1 MSTGCGSEQNAHAAR
16 QFPPARGT
24 RGDTDFPPAAVCSP
38 YNRTRLLLRSDPTG
52 KHSSPKTRSQC
63 HPHPQPRPHLHPCPQ
78 PHPCPH
84 PREPNPSSQAR
95 TEALPEG
102 PPGQHTDAPP
112 GEPRSATPA
121 LPPVRVG
128 GMRSGERGKAAAIP
142 APIPAVA
149 PLPAL
154 CPRGDV
160 GQPSPHPGTDPALP
174 LCSPWGTAS
183 PARGNTTEPPVGSEG
198 RRARP
203 AGGAQPGAHL
213 AAAPREGG
221 GTGATPLSHGGLS
234 GFGAVEEDRRYKP
247 SLCTPKLW
255 HRDRRPRSRTAALSA
270 PSRQRVPT
278 AGRYINCS
286 PQLTT
291 ETRRRLS
298 KCWAGSP

>member
-112 GEPRSATPA
+112 GDPRSATPA
-121 LPPVRVG
+121 HPR
-128 GMRSGERGKAAAIP
+128 AA
-142 APIPAVA
+142 
-149 PLPAL
+149 
-154 CPRGDV
+154 
-160 GQPSPHPGTDPALP
+160 PG
-174 LCSPWGTAS
+174 
-183 PARGNTTEPPVGSEG
+183 
-198 RRARP
+198 
-203 AGGAQPGAHL
+203 AGGRNAIRG
-213 AAAPREGG
+213 EGK
-221 GTGATPLSHGGLS
+221 S
-234 GFGAVEEDRRYKP
+234 GRNTCAD
-247 SLCTPKLW
+247 
-255 HRDRRPRSRTAALSA
+255 
-270 PSRQRVPT
+270 PSRGPT
-278 AGRYINCS
+278 AGALPTRGCGTAFATPRHRPGPPAVLPVGHRIPRPGKHHGAPRRLRGETGAAGGGSSARS
-286 PQLTT
+286 PFGSGSTGRRGDRRDPT
-291 ETRRRLS
+291 EPRGALRFRSRRRGQKIQTTSLHTKALAS
-298 KCWAGSP
+298 GPAAPEPHRSAERSVPATSPHRRTLH